1 MFILKQRFR
10 WQTEQTNLPNR
21 NHRLR
26 YVLPEYDGFPLCKL
40 RVHREIE
47 LFGVD
52 KGAGISGFFRFTGNP
67 LNVMTWVTTN
77 YFVSRAGYWQF
88 SVISKKKKID
98 NLNVR
103 NQRVNFNFR

>member
-1 MFILKQRFR
+1 MFILKQQFR
-10 WQTEQTNLPNR
+10 WEAEQTNFPNL

-26 YVLPEYDGFPLCKL
+26 FVLPEYDGFPLCKL

-77 YFVSRAGYWQF
+77 YFVELDIDNFLSFPR
-88 SVISKKKKID
+88 KKID
-98 NLNVR
+98 NLNLR

>member
-10 WQTEQTNLPNR
+10 WEAEQTNFPNF

-26 YVLPEYDGFPLCKL
+26 FVLPEYDGFPLCEL

-67 LNVMTWVTTN
+67 LNVMTCVATN
-77 YFVSRAGYWQF
+77 YFVELDTDNFLSFPR
-88 SVISKKKKID
+88 KKK
-98 NLNVR
+98 LTT
-103 NQRVNFNFR
+103 

>member
-10 WQTEQTNLPNR
+10 WQAEQTNLPNH

-26 YVLPEYDGFPLCKL
+26 YVLPEYDGFPLCKI

-67 LNVMTWVTTN
+67 LNVMT
-77 YFVSRAGYWQF
+77 
-88 SVISKKKKID
+88 
-98 NLNVR
+98 
-103 NQRVNFNFR
+103 